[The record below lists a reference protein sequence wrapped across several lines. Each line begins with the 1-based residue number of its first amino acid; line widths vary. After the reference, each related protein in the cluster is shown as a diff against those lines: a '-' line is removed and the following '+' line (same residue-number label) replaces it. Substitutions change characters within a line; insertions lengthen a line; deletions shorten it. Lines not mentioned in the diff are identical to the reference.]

1 MKLGCALARR
11 CFRFRGAARYS
22 FMQIEQAL
30 RELFWN
36 PTELASLPSLV
47 LRLIVA
53 SVLGLL
59 VGQAYV
65 HFGQALSN
73 RKLFARNFIMLT
85 VTTTLIISIV
95 RSSVALSLGLVGA
108 LSIVRFR
115 AAIKEPEELAFL
127 FLAISAGLGLGAG
140 AALVTIVALLLILGL
155 IAIRGLLYRRP
166 GPPNLYLTVTTP
178 VAANLGASQ
187 ILEALAAAGA
197 SASLRRFDQT
207 PDRLEVAFVVDFK
220 DVGRLEQFNQRL
232 RELSPQVKISCLD
245 DRGLGG

>member
-1 MKLGCALARR
+1 
-11 CFRFRGAARYS
+11 
-22 FMQIEQAL
+22 MQIEPTL

-36 PTELASLPSLV
+36 PTDLASLPSLV

-53 SVLGLL
+53 AVLGILL
-59 VGQAYV
+59 GQAYI

-73 RKLFARNFIMLT
+73 RKLFARNFIVLA

-127 FLAISAGLGLGAG
+127 FLAISTGLGLGAG
-140 AALVTIVALLLILGL
+140 ATLVTIVALLLILGL
-155 IAIRGLLYRRP
+155 IAIRSLLFRPP
-166 GPPNLYLTVTTP
+166 GPPNLYLTVASP
-178 VAANLGASQ
+178 AAAGLGASQ
-187 ILEALAAAGA
+187 ILETLAAVDANA
-197 SASLRRFDQT
+197 TLKRFDQT
-207 PDRLEVAFVVDFK
+207 PDMIEAAFLVDFK
-220 DVGRLEQFNQRL
+220 QVDRLEQFNQQL
-232 RELSPQVKISCLD
+232 RALSPQVRISCLD